1 MSKRKYLC
9 KHCGKIA
16 EEENHSC
23 VGQERAKQNQN
34 AKRRDYYRKNK
45 ESLKLL
51 STKKW
56 LNLRKRIIDRDDH
69 LCKRCYLKFNI
80 INGDQLQV
88 HHIKPRVYYPEL
100 TFEESNLITLCKT
113 CNIQMGLEGI
123 DFEWEP
129 PEAETFNL

>member
-16 EEENHSC
+16 EENNHKC
-23 VGQERAKQNQN
+23 DGQAKFKEKQN
-34 AKRRDYYRKNK
+34 AKRRDYYQKNK

-56 LNLRKRIIDRDDH
+56 INLRARIIDRDDH

-123 DFEWEP
+123 DFDWEP
-129 PEAETFNL
+129 PEEVSFNM